1 MVEVLLC
8 AATELEC
15 ALLREQLDSSGRSIA
30 ILRTGVGSVNAA
42 HALTLFL
49 ATTGARSIVLC
60 GVGGAYPGSGL
71 KIGDVVCAESECY
84 GDLGASSPSGFLDMK
99 ALGFPLIEK
108 PARVFNELPLQIFP
122 VTRRASF
129 VTVNCCT
136 GTDAAARAIEART
149 KGAVENMEGAAV
161 THVAHLHGV
170 PVGEVRGISNT
181 VTDRDPSSWRL
192 HDAARAS
199 QEAVLSWLKER

>member
-1 MVEVLLC
+1 VCSVFLC
-8 AATELEC
+8 C
-15 ALLREQLDSSGRSIA
+15 
-30 ILRTGVGSVNAA
+30 VGAW
-42 HALTLFL
+42 
-49 ATTGARSIVLC
+49 
-60 GVGGAYPGSGL
+60 YPGSGL

-108 PARVFNELPLQIFP
+108 PARVFNELTLQIFP
-122 VTRRASF
+122 VTRRAAF

-161 THVAHLHGV
+161 T
-170 PVGEVRGISNT
+170 
-181 VTDRDPSSWRL
+181 
-192 HDAARAS
+192 
-199 QEAVLSWLKER
+199 